1 MTDLLYKDEVYAI
14 VGAAMDVYNDL
25 GPGFLEPVYQEAM
38 EIEIAARKI
47 PSKSQ
52 HQITVKYKGRTLKK
66 FYIADLICYDKI
78 IVEIKAMDKLT
89 LREEGQLINYLK
101 ATGIKV
107 GVVINFG
114 HYPSLEWKRLVFT
127 KDMPQRTATL
137 ALRDDSAD
145 YQTQISDNTCTGTQ
159 VQVLAQIRG

>member
-25 GPGFLEPVYQEAM
+25 GPGFLENVYQEAM
-38 EIEIAARKI
+38 EIEVSARKI
-47 PSKSQ
+47 PSKALQ
-52 HQITVKYKGRTLKK
+52 EIHIKYKGRPLKK

-89 LREEGQLINYLK
+89 LKEEGQLINYLK
-101 ATGIKV
+101 ATGMKV
-107 GVVINFG
+107 GVLINFG

-127 KDMPQRTATL
+127 KETPSRPTRPMLQE
-137 ALRDDSAD
+137 DSTD
-145 YQTQISDNTCTGTQ
+145 YQTQISDD
-159 VQVLAQIRG
+159 